1 MKELPSRW
9 VTPRCLLVEAGE
21 EGLAEYTQVYE
32 ENAAVLALLAS
43 YEPASWAR
51 LLAEAQALPPEG
63 HVEHLHSYLVYDRSG
78 SRLLGLLSVYCG
90 HPTPDSLKLNDLFVR
105 PAVQRQGYGC
115 ELVAGLERAAAR
127 LGARWVYLDVGLKN
141 WPSLRFWIS
150 CGYTQIVRMFGDP
163 QHGSQS
169 FANLELCKELPSAI

>member
-21 EGLAEYTQVYE
+21 EGLAEYTKIYE
-32 ENAAVLALLAS
+32 ENAAVLALLAP

-63 HVEHLHSYLVYDRSG
+63 CPEHLHSYLIYDRGG

-90 HPTPDSLKLNDLFVR
+90 HPTPDSLRVNDLFLR

-115 ELVAGLERAAAR
+115 ELVTGLERAAAR
-127 LGARWVYLDVGLKN
+127 LGAAWLYLDVGLKN
-141 WPSLRFWIS
+141 WPSLRFWLA
-150 CGYTQIVRMFGDP
+150 CGYTQIVRMFGD
-163 QHGSQS
+163 QNHGSQA
-169 FANLELCKELPSAI
+169 FANLELRKELAPQP